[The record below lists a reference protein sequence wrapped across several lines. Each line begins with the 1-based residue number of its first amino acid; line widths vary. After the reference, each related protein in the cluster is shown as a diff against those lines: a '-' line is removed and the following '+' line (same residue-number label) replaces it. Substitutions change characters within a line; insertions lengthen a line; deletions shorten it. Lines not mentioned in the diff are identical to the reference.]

1 MRASHWTHRPALP
14 MPRRMSGTLVRLCA
28 AAEVSEDS
36 PRQVERE
43 GFTYAVFKSGD
54 EYFVTADEC
63 THGPGFLSEG
73 AVIGGEIECP
83 FHQGRF
89 DLRTGACTAPPCYEP
104 VRVWTA
110 HLVDGD
116 ICIDPDEAR

>member
-1 MRASHWTHRPALP
+1 M
-14 MPRRMSGTLVRLCA
+14 
-28 AAEVSEDS
+28 SEDA
-36 PRQVERE
+36 PRQVERG
-43 GFTYAVFKSGD
+43 GFAYAVFQSGD

-73 AVIGGEIECP
+73 AVIGMEIECP

-89 DLRTGACTAPPCYEP
+89 DLRTGACTLPPCFEP

-110 HLVDGD
+110 HLVDGQ
-116 ICIDPDEAR
+116 ICIDPGRAPLGA

>member
-1 MRASHWTHRPALP
+1 
-14 MPRRMSGTLVRLCA
+14 MSGTRVRLCA

-43 GFTYAVFKSGD
+43 GFVYAVFRSGED
-54 EYFVTADEC
+54 YFVTADHC

-73 AVIGGEIECP
+73 AVIGSEIECP

-110 HLVDGD
+110 HLIAGE
-116 ICIDPDEAR
+116 ICIDPEETR